1 MLFFAALK
9 PTSMAEEFD
18 YRTLNE
24 VQLKYKLKQL
34 EKSILRITGDP
45 LEGGRGYRKFFHWA
59 SNKNAVDKVGL
70 MMADRSYILE
80 LLFEKHCTPS
90 EVARLEKVN
99 TLLQDLTNQT
109 YYRTARML
117 RSVLSMSAYDQDEDF
132 IVEGKLVPEFDL
144 PGSVLRLEDDN
155 YYGSDFIRMA
165 AILQETEEFQPAM
178 ANPRVYPDH
187 IEKYTPWM
195 TDKELGCSN
204 DLDDGTSWAEAW
216 LIIPPL
222 RHINVCYALH
232 ALVTHMNWSIPDVL
246 RINDYKIEVTFTVQQ
261 YSDQDCNRR
270 WWWTLCAF
278 PHFKEVL
285 LKEAESRPKDL
296 PLDTFILQRSRD
308 YFKEWAEEV
317 LSEVGLADLDLY
329 FHTLYN
335 KINHIEQ

>member
-1 MLFFAALK
+1 
-9 PTSMAEEFD
+9 MAEEID

-24 VQLKYKLKQL
+24 IQLKYELKKL
-34 EKSILRITGDP
+34 EKRILSITGDP
-45 LEGGRGYRKFFHWA
+45 LATGNGGRKFFRWA
-59 SNKNAVDKVGL
+59 SNKNAVDRVHE
-70 MMADRSYILE
+70 MMSDRSFILH
-80 LLFEKHCTPS
+80 LLFEKHCTPA

-99 TLLQDLTNQT
+99 ALLLDLTNQT
-109 YYRTARML
+109 YWRTACML
-117 RSVLSMSAYDQDEDF
+117 RSVLSMPAYDQDDDF

-216 LIIPPL
+216 LRIPPL
-222 RHINVCYALH
+222 RNINVCYALH

-246 RINDYKIEVTFTVQQ
+246 RINDYKKEVTFTVQQ
-261 YSDQDCNRR
+261 YSDQDRNRR
-270 WWWTLCAF
+270 WWWTLCTL
-278 PHFKEVL
+278 PTFKEVL
-285 LKEAESRPKDL
+285 LKGAESRETDL
-296 PLDTFILQRSRD
+296 PLETFILQLARD
-308 YFKEWAEEV
+308 YFEDWADEAFA
-317 LSEVGLADLDLY
+317 EVGLSDLDRY
-329 FHTLYN
+329 FQTLYN
-335 KINHIEQ
+335 KINRIEQ

>member
-1 MLFFAALK
+1 M
-9 PTSMAEEFD
+9 EGID
-18 YRTLNE
+18 YRTLTE
-24 VQLKYKLKQL
+24 VQLKYELKKLEQR
-34 EKSILRITGDP
+34 ILRITGDP
-45 LEGGRGYRKFFHWA
+45 LATGRGHRKWYRWA

-80 LLFEKHCTPS
+80 LLFEKHCTPA

-99 TLLQDLTNQT
+99 SLLLDLTNQT
-109 YYRTARML
+109 YWRTARML
-117 RSVLSMSAYDQDEDF
+117 RSVLSLPAYDQDDDF

-204 DLDDGTSWAEAW
+204 ELDDGTSWAEAW
-216 LIIPPL
+216 LSIPPL

-261 YSDQDCNRR
+261 YSDQDRNRL
-270 WWWTLCAF
+270 WWWTLCDF
-278 PHFKEVL
+278 PSFKEVL
-285 LKEAESRPKDL
+285 LKEAENREEGI
-296 PLDTFILQRSRD
+296 PLESFLLKRCRD
-308 YFKEWAEEV
+308 YFEEWAEEA
-317 LSEVGLADLDLY
+317 LTEVGLADIDL
-329 FHTLYN
+329 FLQTVYN
-335 KINHIEQ
+335 KANRKEQDHHR